1 MVLKLFRLDERGTNP
16 IGRNCLMQPRKDAS
30 IRGNLVSNLGFRAD
44 ATHTVFDERV
54 GRPRPVAG
62 LPLEALPVSPSR
74 STPLNRAKRR
84 PGQKDNTDPAAMPE
98 PTAPDMTAGRLIRAV
113 QHRLTID
120 PDRFLKTCSSVVHVG
135 ANTGQERALYDRYRL
150 AVTWIEPIPT
160 VYQELVKN
168 IRSYPRQVAVQA
180 LLTDRPGETLNLNV
194 ANNAGESSSIFDFA
208 LHRDIWPEVHYIDCL
223 QMKTETLD
231 GLLERGI
238 VRLPIDAV
246 VLDTQGSE
254 LMVLQG
260 SAEVLRQTKYIKV
273 EAADFE
279 AYKGG
284 ATVETIEDFLKMR
297 CFRLRKKTRFAEHPM
312 GGKYYDL
319 LFDRGA

>member
-1 MVLKLFRLDERGTNP
+1 M
-16 IGRNCLMQPRKDAS
+16 IA
-30 IRGNLVSNLGFRAD
+30 A
-44 ATHTVFDERV
+44 
-54 GRPRPVAG
+54 
-62 LPLEALPVSPSR
+62 R
-74 STPLNRAKRR
+74 S
-84 PGQKDNTDPAAMPE
+84 
-98 PTAPDMTAGRLIRAV
+98 IRAV
-113 QHRLTID
+113 QNRLTLG
-120 PDRFLKTCSSVVHVG
+120 PNCFLKACSSLVHVG

-168 IRSYPRQVAVQA
+168 IQSYPRQVAVQA
-180 LLTDRPGETLNLNV
+180 LLTDRSGETLNLNV
-194 ANNAGESSSIFDFA
+194 SNNAGESSSIFDFA

-231 GLLERGI
+231 GLLELGI

-254 LMVLQG
+254 LMVLAG
-260 SAEVLRQTKYIKV
+260 SEEVLRQTKYIKV

-297 CFRLRKKTRFAEHPM
+297 CFRLCKKTQFAEHPM

-319 LFDRGA
+319 LFERGT